1 MPSTPRHSHP
11 ARERRGRGDHHG
23 CQANP
28 QDTPPRLPEALSRT
42 VLPTLAAL
50 QLMQRA
56 NRKALQQTC
65 RAPGGVNGR
74 RPRGR
79 PAVMLM
85 RAPKARGTDRP
96 REGTRRRQPRRRR
109 TAKLRPTHLLERKRR
124 GAASS
129 SIRVGTWKLN
139 CRLPGRGGNG
149 DEIKC
154 RQACSEMASVA
165 YCGRLGAGQ
174 LVAVC
179 LLVSTHS
186 FKGPTDS
193 CKSTTF
199 QEPPAPG
206 VRWWLPLVLQ
216 QQQLGD
222 ASILLRYINEY
233 HPAVALCESETESV
247 APTTSPP
254 NGLYGY
260 GNVSMFMMFKVF
272 F

>member
-1 MPSTPRHSHP
+1 MILIRAEPSRAWTGPVQPVHLDIYSHTSLSGTRFLP
-11 ARERRGRGDHHG
+11 AFNANDTATGRGSGEDVATTTAAKPTHR
-23 CQANP
+23 
-28 QDTPPRLPEALSRT
+28 TRPPAFLRLSRT

-193 CKSTTF
+193 CRSTTF

-222 ASILLRYINEY
+222 ASILL
-233 HPAVALCESETESV
+233 TD
-247 APTTSPP
+247 T
-254 NGLYGY
+254 
-260 GNVSMFMMFKVF
+260 VST
-272 F
+272 